1 MGRLIDRLVG
11 RSVGWSVGRSV
22 SWSVGRDGGRGREG
36 ERVGG
41 REVGR

>member
-41 REVGR
+41 R